1 MIVAIC
7 RNSTNTGPTTL
18 SDRVLTE
25 VTTVAVF
32 ADGAGG
38 ADCAGGAAGAGDT
51 PSPSEESVVSPSR
64 EPAACRVACGIA
76 QFNG

>member
-7 RNSTNTGPTTL
+7 RNSRNTGPTTL

-38 ADCAGGAAGAGDT
+38 AGGAAGAGGI
-51 PSPSEESVVSPSR
+51 PSP
-64 EPAACRVACGIA
+64 
-76 QFNG
+76 

>member
-1 MIVAIC
+1 MIVVIC
-7 RNSTNTGPTTL
+7 RNSRNTGPTTL

-38 ADCAGGAAGAGDT
+38 AGGAAGAGGT
-51 PSPSEESVVSPSR
+51 PSP
-64 EPAACRVACGIA
+64 
-76 QFNG
+76 